1 MPDSTLATL
10 DHLIEAFTAQRKN
23 RALTPV
29 KTKLERA
36 MEKVFRA
43 QGRAFIAA
51 LNHRAGVLG
60 GRIQEAASDIT
71 PPNWEAIYNR
81 IAADTA
87 IMELAIQAGID
98 TALPIGAQHTM
109 ADFSVAGRFDLAN
122 PRAAAYLE
130 THAAEAVT
138 QINGVTKEKMRA
150 IITRGVAEGRSYDS
164 IAREIRDSFEGF
176 STPKPQQHIRSR
188 AHLVAVTEAGN
199 AYEAGSRSVADDLK
213 AAGLQ
218 MEKSWLTVGDT
229 RVDPNCASNE
239 GAGWIDLDDDF
250 PSGVQ
255 QPLDHPACR
264 CTMLMRRQPGTQEI
278 AA

>member
-1 MPDSTLATL
+1 MPPDTLDTL
-10 DHLIEAFTAQRKN
+10 DHLIEAFTAQRKS
-23 RALTPV
+23 RALTPI
-29 KTKLERA
+29 KTKLEKV

-60 GRIQEAASDIT
+60 GRLSEAASDIT
-71 PPNWEAIYNR
+71 PPNWEAIFNR

-87 IMELAIQAGID
+87 VMELAIQAGID
-98 TALPIGAQHTM
+98 TSLPIGARHTM
-109 ADFSVAGRFDLAN
+109 ADFSVSGRFDLAN

-138 QINGVTKEKMRA
+138 QINGVTRDKMRA
-150 IITRGVAEGRSYDS
+150 IIIRGVAEGRSYDRV
-164 IAREIRDSFEGF
+164 AREIRDSFEGF
-176 STPKPQQHIRSR
+176 STPQPQQHIRSR

-199 AYEAGSRSVADDLK
+199 AYEVGSRSVADDLK
-213 AAGLQ
+213 KAGLV

-229 RVDPNCASNE
+229 RVDPNCADNE
-239 GAGWIDLDDDF
+239 GADWIPLDDSF

-255 QPLDHPACR
+255 QPLDHPSCR
-264 CTMLMRRQPGTQEI
+264 CTLLMRRKPGTQEI